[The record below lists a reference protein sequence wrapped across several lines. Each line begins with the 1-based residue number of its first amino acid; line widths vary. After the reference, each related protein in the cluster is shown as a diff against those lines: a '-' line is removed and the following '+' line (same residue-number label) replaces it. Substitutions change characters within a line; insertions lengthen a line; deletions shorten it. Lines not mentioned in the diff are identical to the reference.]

1 MFFFLVTHTQT
12 TFSIHSYFKNVL
24 LYHVLNWL
32 MFSCNYK
39 MFNQIK
45 KYFKITQDILLKA
58 SNTHLRLN
66 NKTIVIYN
74 IFIADNKL
82 HKETKI
88 NSEKTTQW
96 NHLLYII
103 INTHYSMIMSNLSAT
118 LVCSWFRC
126 VVAMQNNAMLDG
138 TGREDWLLLALFPMK
153 VFLLPTVC
161 VQSQIKRAILFLVHP
176 ILPKLATIQPR
187 A

>member
-1 MFFFLVTHTQT
+1 
-12 TFSIHSYFKNVL
+12 
-24 LYHVLNWL
+24 

-45 KYFKITQDILLKA
+45 KSFKITQDILLKA

-88 NSEKTTQW
+88 NSEKTTQ
-96 NHLLYII
+96 
-103 INTHYSMIMSNLSAT
+103 
-118 LVCSWFRC
+118 
-126 VVAMQNNAMLDG
+126 
-138 TGREDWLLLALFPMK
+138 
-153 VFLLPTVC
+153 
-161 VQSQIKRAILFLVHP
+161 
-176 ILPKLATIQPR
+176 
-187 A
+187 